1 MVQGNFIFDLCFK
14 VEVVDEIHT
23 VTREEIL
30 TGIQNRLDYLKA
42 HPTEVLDAVCI
53 VDFEEL

>member
-1 MVQGNFIFDLCFK
+1 MAQGNFIFDLCFK
-14 VEVVDEIHT
+14 VEDVDENRT

-30 TGIQNRLDYLKA
+30 TGIQRRLDYLKA
-42 HPTEVLDAVCI
+42 HPTEVLDAVCV